1 MASKKTPPDI
11 PLIEWIVG
19 GIGLV
24 LVTSMIALLAYEEIA
39 GDSSPPD
46 VVLKIQS
53 RHHLQQNQVISVTVM
68 NQGGEPASTV
78 KIQGELLNEQGDVV
92 ESALSEIDYLPAR
105 SEREAGLIFTR
116 PTENFQVK
124 LRALGYE
131 KP

>member
-1 MASKKTPPDI
+1 MAQRKSLPNI
-11 PLIEWIVG
+11 PLIEWVVG

-24 LVTSMIALLAYEEIA
+24 LVTSMIGLLAYEGLA
-39 GDSSPPD
+39 GDGSPPD

-53 RHHLQQNQVISVTVM
+53 RHHQQQSHAISVTVM
-68 NQGGEPASTV
+68 NQGGEPASAL
-78 KIQGELLNEQGDVV
+78 KIQGELLDEQGSVV
-92 ESALSEIDYLPAR
+92 ESAMSEIDYLPAR